1 MSSKTIDE
9 KVVQM
14 KFDNSNFEKNV
25 AKTLKTLDSLKW
37 KITETDLGGSKGL
50 SNLNKAAKD
59 VDMSG
64 LAKGIETVQARFSA
78 LQVIG
83 VTTLA
88 NLTNSAVNAGKRIV
102 SALGDSLINGGKNR
116 ALNIQNAKF
125 QIEGLLGTE
134 EYTKQWNRI
143 DESINWA
150 VKDTAY
156 GYDSAAKAASQFM
169 ASNVKVGE
177 QMDYSLRAIS
187 GVAAMT
193 NSTYD
198 DIANVFT
205 RVAGQGRVMAI
216 DLNSLAARGMN
227 AAAVLGKALN
237 KSESQI
243 RDMVSKGKISF
254 DDFAKAMDDAF
265 GEHAKKG
272 NETFEGALANMK
284 AAMSRIGAKV
294 WDPLLTNQ
302 RDVFNQMRLLLSKRT
317 NKIIK

>member
-1 MSSKTIDE
+1 MSKTIDE

-169 ASNVKVGE
+169 E
-177 QMDYSLRAIS
+177 Y
-187 GVAAMT
+187 
-193 NSTYD
+193 
-198 DIANVFT
+198 
-205 RVAGQGRVMAI
+205 
-216 DLNSLAARGMN
+216 
-227 AAAVLGKALN
+227 
-237 KSESQI
+237 
-243 RDMVSKGKISF
+243 
-254 DDFAKAMDDAF
+254 
-265 GEHAKKG
+265 
-272 NETFEGALANMK
+272 
-284 AAMSRIGAKV
+284 
-294 WDPLLTNQ
+294 LLKN
-302 RDVFNQMRLLLSKRT
+302 
-317 NKIIK
+317 